1 MGPKAISDIAVL
13 FFHIKDVFK
22 ITKIIEP
29 TGCFNQNHVSLGF
42 DDYEWS
48 LQWKRLS
55 AGRTVPPS
63 GPKASSQI
71 RIFPIF
77 TVFLKA

>member
-1 MGPKAISDIAVL
+1 MGPKAIADIVEL

-48 LQWKRLS
+48 LQ
-55 AGRTVPPS
+55 
-63 GPKASSQI
+63 
-71 RIFPIF
+71 
-77 TVFLKA
+77 LK

>member
-1 MGPKAISDIAVL
+1 MGPKAISDIAVF

-48 LQWKRLS
+48 LQWKK
-55 AGRTVPPS
+55 P
-63 GPKASSQI
+63 
-71 RIFPIF
+71 
-77 TVFLKA
+77 FLLGGLYHLVAQ